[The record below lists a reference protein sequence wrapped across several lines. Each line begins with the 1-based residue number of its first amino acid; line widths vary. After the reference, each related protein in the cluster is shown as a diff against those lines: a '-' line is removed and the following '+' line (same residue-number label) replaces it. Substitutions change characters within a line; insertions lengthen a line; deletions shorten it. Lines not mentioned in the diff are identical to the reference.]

1 MRYAAA
7 IPATMNATFIT
18 TMAIPYILGPK
29 TELRA
34 RSEGSTLIAATISFG
49 KARGRPGIRG
59 AASDQ
64 KVRAATTPTPRALSM
79 LWCVKEVGASTAA
92 GTVSEQRGA

>member
-1 MRYAAA
+1 
-7 IPATMNATFIT
+7 MNATFIT

-49 KARGRPGIRG
+49 KALGRSGIRG

-64 KVRAATTPTPRALSM
+64 KVRAATTPTPRALS
-79 LWCVKEVGASTAA
+79 LWNEKEVGAYAQAREPVTN
-92 GTVSEQRGA
+92 